1 MTTLLL
7 LIIYLAF
14 ISLGLPDP
22 MLGAAWPAMQIDLGA
37 KLETAGLLFMV
48 VASGTIISSLASGR
62 LLKRFGTGRV
72 TFVSVL
78 MTAVALLGFHFSPS
92 VIWLMVF
99 AIPLGLGAGAVD
111 AGLNDYVAIHYK
123 AHHMSW
129 LHCFWGVGATLGPVI
144 MAQFIAGDNAW
155 RDGYLT
161 IAGLQF
167 ALVIVLLLTLPLWNK
182 VTKLNNIKN
191 NEVVDNS
198 NEIANE
204 ENNENTKP
212 LKIKGVKLAL
222 AAFLFY
228 CGIESTMGLWGSSF
242 LVEVKGLSAATAAGW
257 VSYYYGGITVG
268 RFITGFITFKLSNR
282 TLIRGGQL
290 IALLGAV
297 ILVLPLP
304 LPSIFSL
311 TGFIIIGLGLAPIFP
326 CMLHETPTR
335 FGKTHSQTIMGYQ
348 MATAYTGST
357 FIPPI
362 LGFLASNTTLGIFPI
377 FIVMFVAAML
387 FGSEKLNVIIKNRKL
402 NQGINTSSAAL

>member
-129 LHCFWGVGATLGPVI
+129 LHCFWGVGATLGPII

-304 LPSIFSL
+304 SIFSL

-387 FGSEKLNVIIKNRKL
+387 FGSEKLNVIIKKRKQ
-402 NQGINTSSAAL
+402 NQGFNTSSAAL

>member
-62 LLKRFGTGRV
+62 LLKCFGTGRV

-144 MAQFIAGDNAW
+144 MAQFIAGNNAW

-182 VTKLNNIKN
+182 VTKLNNITD

-198 NEIANE
+198 NEIAND

-257 VSYYYGGITVG
+257 VSYYYGGVTVG

-290 IALLGAV
+290 IALLGAI
-297 ILVLPLP
+297 ILVLP

-387 FGSEKLNVIIKNRKL
+387 FGSEKLNVIIKSRKL

>member
-1 MTTLLL
+1 
-7 LIIYLAF
+7 IYLAF

-144 MAQFIAGDNAW
+144 MAQFIAGNNAW

-182 VTKLNNIKN
+182 VTKLNNITD

-198 NEIANE
+198 NEIAND

-242 LVEVKGLSAATAAGW
+242 LVEVKGLSDATAPVW
-257 VSYYYGGITVG
+257 VSYYDGGVSVG

-282 TLIRGGQL
+282 TLLRDGHL
-290 IALLGAV
+290 IALLGAI
-297 ILVLPLP
+297 ILVLP

-387 FGSEKLNVIIKNRKL
+387 YGSEKLNVIIKNRKL